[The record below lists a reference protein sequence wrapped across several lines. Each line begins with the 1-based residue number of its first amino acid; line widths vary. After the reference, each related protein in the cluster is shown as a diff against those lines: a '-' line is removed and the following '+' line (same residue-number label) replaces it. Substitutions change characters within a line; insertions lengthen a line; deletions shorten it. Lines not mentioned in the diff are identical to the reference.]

1 MIISSETLD
10 IGDIPPPLLLI
21 CSANQYSIEKVC
33 VSAIQSGIMPAHCN
47 YLSIPSNLLTLY
59 SRAPCRTLISRGGGV
74 QRPPL
79 LSQFLLELEG

>member
-1 MIISSETLD
+1 MYEAIMKFERNPMIISSETLD

-47 YLSIPSNLLTLY
+47 YLSIPSNLLKITCQ
-59 SRAPCRTLISRGGGV
+59 PN
-74 QRPPL
+74 
-79 LSQFLLELEG
+79 EGCAHKYM